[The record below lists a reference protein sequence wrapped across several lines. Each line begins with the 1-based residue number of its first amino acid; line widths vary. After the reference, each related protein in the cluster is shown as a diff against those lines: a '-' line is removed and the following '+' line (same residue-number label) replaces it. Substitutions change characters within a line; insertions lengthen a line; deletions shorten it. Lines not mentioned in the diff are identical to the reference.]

1 MAVGSLTGMDALRED
16 GTGAGSPAGMRIG
29 IVLLPQERWADQ
41 RARWQRA
48 EEYGFD
54 HAWTYDHLAW
64 RSLVDEPWFATVPL
78 LAAAAAVT
86 ERIELG
92 TWVASPNFRH
102 PVPFAKD
109 VMGLD
114 DISGGRFVLG
124 LGAGG
129 EGVDASVLGAPPT
142 RAERTR
148 RFTEFVEVLDQLLTH
163 PVSHH
168 SGEFY
173 VADAARMIPG
183 TLARPRTPFVVAA
196 NGPRAMAVAARHGQ
210 GWATFGP
217 TFEPGELDGL
227 SPAQAQERWW
237 AGLAALTDVFDG
249 VLASTHPSG
258 STVGDGAGADAG
270 APREPLRR
278 YLSIDGAPV
287 FALESVDVLVEGVER
302 AAALGYTDLVL
313 HWPRDE
319 GVYAGSEAVLEEAA
333 SRLAELRQVPVAAR

>member
-1 MAVGSLTGMDALRED
+1 MDALSED
-16 GTGAGSPAGMRIG
+16 GTGAGSPGGMRIG
-29 IVLLPQERWADQ
+29 IVLLPQERWAEQ

-114 DISGGRFVLG
+114 DVSGGRFVLG

-129 EGVDASVLGAPPT
+129 EGFDASVLGPPPT
-142 RAERTR
+142 RPERTR

-217 TFEPGELDGL
+217 TFEPGELDGTT
-227 SPAQAQERWW
+227 PAQAQERWW
-237 AGLAALTDVFDG
+237 EGLAALTDVFDG
-249 VLASTHPSG
+249 VLASTPPAH
-258 STVGDGAGADAG
+258 ADATG
-270 APREPLRR
+270 RAPLRR

-287 FALESVDVLVEGVER
+287 LALDSVEVLVEGVER
-302 AAALGYTDLVL
+302 AAAFGYTDLVL
-313 HWPRDE
+313 HWPRAE
-319 GVYAGSEAVLEEAA
+319 GVYAGSEAVLEQAA
-333 SRLAELRQVPVAAR
+333 ARLPELRRVPVVAR